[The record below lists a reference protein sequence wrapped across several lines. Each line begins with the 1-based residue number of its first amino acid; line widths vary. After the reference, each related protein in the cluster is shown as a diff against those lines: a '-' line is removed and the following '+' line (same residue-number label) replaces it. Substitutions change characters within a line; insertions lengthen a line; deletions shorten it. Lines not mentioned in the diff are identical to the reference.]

1 MLEKN
6 TAGKNI
12 DAYCTKCKLNLDHTI
27 TAMDGEV
34 IARVRCKTCG
44 SWHKYR
50 SPSEPPTVR
59 KPRVKAGAMEEAAA
73 ATVWEAG
80 LAEAKGKERI
90 YEMSAKYR
98 VGDVVSHHIFGKGVV
113 VKLYVNKCDI
123 LFKDR
128 ERLMATA
135 NE

>member
-6 TAGKNI
+6 SAGKNI
-12 DAYCTKCKLNLDHTI
+12 DAYCTKCRINLDHTI
-27 TAMDGEV
+27 MAMDGEA

-50 SPSEPPTVR
+50 SPSEPPKIR
-59 KPRVKAGAMEEAAA
+59 KPRVKKGAGEDATA

-80 LAEAKGKERI
+80 LAEAKGKERT
-90 YEMSAKYR
+90 YDMGAKYR
-98 VGDVVSHHIFGKGVV
+98 VGDIVNHHIFGKGLV
-113 VKLYVNKCDI
+113 VKLYPNKCDM

-128 ERLMATA
+128 ERLMASA